1 MKISFYPEST
11 QQNKYSEIITSLLK
25 SKGVKIYSLSY
36 IFSGLAAFRKVK
48 VVHLNWYENLNEPT
62 RWAVFSVF
70 FKRILKLIVLRLFGK
85 KVIWTMHNKIPHDKS
100 MMFYKK
106 AILYML
112 VKLSNTIIIHSRVSE
127 LILRDISTGSVSKV
141 RYIPHPDYIGVYGDI
156 DLSSDHTT
164 ETRVL
169 NLLFLGA
176 VKPYKNIEL
185 LIDVI
190 SQFDHDVFLTIAGQ
204 PQNEDYHRLLENYAK
219 DNDNVH
225 LDLKF
230 IPDEELPAYIAKCD
244 LLVMPYDMRSSLNSG
259 SVILAF
265 SYKKT
270 VICPRI
276 GTILDMQNQENI
288 LSYTYNTDLEHFD
301 ALTDVIGRAIEM
313 KKTSA
318 GVFKAYGE
326 LIYED
331 VAVQNNKDKVIRL
344 LMAEYDR
351 FV

>member
-11 QQNKYSEIITSLLK
+11 RQNKYSEIITSLLK
-25 SKGVKIYSLSY
+25 GKGVKIYSLSY
-36 IFSGLAAFRKVK
+36 VFSGFAAFKKVK

-62 RWAVFSVF
+62 RFAVFSVF
-70 FKRILKLIVLRLFGK
+70 FKRMMKLIALRVFGK
-85 KVIWTMHNKIPHDKS
+85 KVIWTMHNKMPHDKS
-100 MMFYKK
+100 MMFFKK
-106 AILYML
+106 TLLYAL

-127 LILRDISTGSVSKV
+127 VILRKISKSAFAKI

-156 DLSSDHTT
+156 ELSFDHSTGSK
-164 ETRVL
+164 VL
-169 NLLFLGA
+169 KLLFLGA

-204 PQNEDYHRLLENYAK
+204 PQNVDYQDLLVNYAK
-219 DNDNVH
+219 NNVNVH

-230 IPDEELPAYIAKCD
+230 IPDEKLPFYIAQCD

-288 LSYTYNTDLEHFD
+288 LSYTYTSDLEHFD
-301 ALTDVIGRAIEM
+301 ALTEVISRAVEM
-313 KKTSA
+313 KKTTNDI
-318 GVFKAYGE
+318 FEEYGE
-326 LIYED
+326 RIYND
-331 VAVQNNKDKVIRL
+331 VVIQNNKDKVIRL
-344 LMAEYDR
+344 LMAEYDK
-351 FV
+351 F